1 MQLSWENGTGLGR
14 MALRAVERILV
25 VLAVGLATAFFTLFA
40 LDLARGASAGDALG
54 HASQEFSSYVARL
67 SHGDLGM
74 TSVGGP
80 TSRRLPV
87 AQVLA
92 VTLPRS
98 LGLLGVTLGVATLA
112 GVLLGTAAAVSR
124 RRLASS
130 FLLFCSI
137 LGASAP
143 SFFVALLLQ
152 IVVLKATQA
161 TGHSVLPVG
170 GFGWGGEL
178 VLPTLV
184 LAARPV
190 SQIARI
196 TFIKVRE
203 ILEQDYIRTA
213 HGKGVAFRR
222 ILSRHVARN
231 AVMPVLT
238 TAAVSLRFALA
249 SLPVVEVYFGW
260 SGAGYTLLRAISN
273 QDDNLTVAL
282 LLSLALVF
290 LAVQMLLE
298 ISYPLLDPRL
308 GKAALELEEPR
319 ASLRDA
325 IEAIVDGVRS
335 LVRAPGEWLAYL
347 LRAAARR
354 ARRPRV
360 RAPKEPAMR
369 NPGRVR
375 FHVNLPLLI
384 GGLLCVGVLVVVFF
398 GADLAPH
405 NPYLTRGLEK
415 VGGTYMG
422 PPFAPSAKFPWGTDV
437 LGRDLLSLVL
447 AGAQQTLLLA
457 AVAVAA
463 RMAIGVVLGAM
474 AGWRRGSFL
483 DRAIVGLAQMI
494 TPFPALLLAMLV
506 ILAVG
511 IRQGVVP
518 FAIGLCVIGWG
529 ELAQFVRAEMIALKS
544 RPFVESA
551 RAVGMRTPRLV
562 AAHLLPHMAPS
573 LVALLAVEFSAVLVI
588 LGELGF
594 LGIFLGGGAYAEME
608 MFSPPLHYSD
618 VPEWGALLATFR
630 QSARAH
636 PWLGIYPSLAI
647 FISSFGFYLVGE
659 GIRREIE
666 RGSFSL
672 RRVFNRYTLAAA
684 LAAGLLVYLISGS
697 LGPAGVYRREAA
709 AFDGERAAAHVAA
722 LAGTPGGR
730 ELGSPGADAAAEYV
744 ANEFERLSLQ
754 AIGDDGGYFITGT
767 GGFEKL
773 TEAPILTLDDG
784 GAALRYGTDFAP
796 YANRFRCIGDSEGEV
811 RFVSYGENP
820 SYGELDASRFKR
832 VDLSREVILVLSP
845 QDAELLSG
853 RPCAGMLVVTDDR
866 EALAGRSILS
876 PESRADW
883 AFSGGVTGTL
893 TSTPIDRVT
902 FWISTATADRI
913 LAESGWTVAS
923 LRAQVPDIRGRDPL
937 TFVVSRRVSVRAQGE
952 LQDNVPVR
960 HVIGWIPG
968 TRGAQRDQLDNRVIA
983 VLAQYDMEPARPGA
997 PESDGAN
1004 DNASGVA
1011 VLLEL
1016 ARLLRETE
1024 YAPNRS
1030 FLLVA
1035 YSATGWEGGEFRGEP
1050 DAEAFLKQSIFPG
1063 GRYTIEA
1070 VVRLQALG
1078 RGATSRLSVET
1089 SGGMRLSSL
1098 FRSAAS
1104 RTGARMVVS
1113 ETAVD
1118 LRSVLSGKTAFEAG
1132 ERTPEAVLS
1141 YDRWREATTPDDPSS
1156 AVGASDLER
1165 AGRAAALGLMIM
1177 GTERQY

>member
-1 MQLSWENGTGLGR
+1 MRLSCDSGTGLGR
-14 MALRAVERILV
+14 IALRAGERILLV
-25 VLAVGLATAFFTLFA
+25 VVVGLATALFTLFA
-40 LDLARGASAGDALG
+40 LDLARGAPAGDALR
-54 HASQEFSSYVARL
+54 HASQEFSAYVVRL
-67 SHGDLGM
+67 AHGDLGM

-87 AQVLA
+87 AQVVA

-98 LGLLGVTLGVATLA
+98 LGLLGVTLGLATLA

-130 FLLFCSI
+130 LLLFCSI

-152 IVVLKATQA
+152 IVVLKATHA
-161 TGHSVLPVG
+161 VGHSVLPVG

-178 VLPTLV
+178 VLPALV

-203 ILEQDYIRTA
+203 ILEQDYVRTA
-213 HGKGVAFRR
+213 HGKGVPFRKV
-222 ILSRHVARN
+222 LSRHVARN
-231 AVMPVLT
+231 AVMPILT

-298 ISYPLLDPRL
+298 LSYPLLDPRL

-325 IEAIVDGVRS
+325 ISALVDGVRS
-335 LVRAPGEWLAYL
+335 LVRLPREWLAYL
-347 LRAAARR
+347 VRAAKRR
-354 ARRPRV
+354 ARVPHVRV
-360 RAPKEPAMR
+360 PQAERTRSLRRAR
-369 NPGRVR
+369 IR
-375 FHVNLPLLI
+375 VNLPLLV

-422 PPFAPSAKFPWGTDV
+422 PPFAPSAKFPWGTDA

-463 RMAIGVVLGAM
+463 RMAMGVLLGAI
-474 AGWRRGSFL
+474 AGWRRGSVL
-483 DRAIVGLAQMI
+483 DRTIVGLAQVI

-511 IRQGVVP
+511 IRQGVLP

-529 ELAQFVRAEMIALKS
+529 ELALFVRAEMIGLKS

-573 LVALLAVEFSAVLVI
+573 LVALLAVEFSAVLVA

-647 FISSFGFYLVGE
+647 FVSSFGFYLLGE

-672 RRVFNRYTLAAA
+672 RRVFNRYTFTGAVAVGVLF
-684 LAAGLLVYLISGS
+684 YSISGS
-697 LGPAGVYRREAA
+697 LGPAGIYRRDATL
-709 AFDGERAAAHVAA
+709 FDGERAVAHVAA
-722 LAGTPGGR
+722 LTAGLGGR
-730 ELGSPGADAAAEYV
+730 ELGSTGAEAAADYI
-744 ANEFERLSLQ
+744 AAEFGRLSLQ
-754 AIGDDGGYFITGT
+754 AIGEDGGYFVSST

-773 TEAPILTLDDG
+773 TEAPVLTLDDEG
-784 GAALRYGTDFAP
+784 PVLRYGVDFAE
-796 YANRFRCIGDSEGEV
+796 YANRFRCAGDAKGEI
-811 RFVSYGENP
+811 RFVSFGERPTYGEI
-820 SYGELDASRFKR
+820 DVSRFKR
-832 VDLSREVILVLSP
+832 VDLSHEVLLVLSAA
-845 QDAELLSG
+845 DAELLAG
-853 RPCAGMLVVTDDR
+853 RPCAGMLVVADE
-866 EALAGRSILS
+866 EAALKERSVLS

-883 AFSGGVTGTL
+883 ALAGGTTA
-893 TSTPIDRVT
+893 STPIDRVT
-902 FWISTATADRI
+902 FWISEATADRI
-913 LAESGWTVAS
+913 LAGSGRTVAELRAEVPEVDARNPLTFVLPRRAS
-923 LRAQVPDIRGRDPL
+923 LRAQ
-937 TFVVSRRVSVRAQGE
+937 GE
-952 LQDNVPVR
+952 LRRDTPVR
-960 HVIGWIPG
+960 HVIGWVPG
-968 TRGAQRDQLDNRVIA
+968 TRGAQGDQLDNQVIA
-983 VLAQYDMEPARPGA
+983 VLAQYDTWPARPGSA
-997 PESDGAN
+997 KSEGAN

-1011 VLLEL
+1011 VLLEI
-1016 ARLLRETE
+1016 ARLLTESE

-1035 YSATGWEGGEFRGEP
+1035 YSGVGWNGGEFRGEP
-1050 DAEAFLKQSIFPG
+1050 SAEEFLKKSTFPS
-1063 GRYTIEA
+1063 GRYTVEA
-1070 VVRLQALG
+1070 VVRLRALG
-1078 RGATSRLSVET
+1078 HGATSRLAVET
-1089 SGGMRLSSL
+1089 SGGMRLSNL

-1113 ETAVD
+1113 ETAID
-1118 LRSVLSGKTAFEAG
+1118 LRSALSGKTAAEAG
-1132 ERTPEAVLS
+1132 ERTPEATLS
-1141 YDRWREATTPDDPSS
+1141 CERWREATSPDDPSS
-1156 AVGASDLER
+1156 AVEAGVLRR
-1165 AGRAAALGLMIM
+1165 AGQATALGLMIM
-1177 GTERQY
+1177 GSERDY

>member
-1 MQLSWENGTGLGR
+1 MRLSCENGTGLGR
-14 MALRAVERILV
+14 IALRAGERIALV
-25 VLAVGLATAFFTLFA
+25 LLVGLATVFFTLFA
-40 LDLARGASAGDALG
+40 LDLARGAPTGDALR
-54 HASQEFSSYVARL
+54 HASEEFSAYVVRL
-67 SHGDLGM
+67 SRGDLGM

-98 LGLLGVTLGVATLA
+98 LGLLGVTLGVATLV

-152 IVVLKATQA
+152 VVVLKITHAV
-161 TGHSVLPVG
+161 GHSVLPVG

-203 ILEQDYIRTA
+203 ILEQDYVRTA
-213 HGKGVAFRR
+213 YGKGVAFSR

-238 TAAVSLRFALA
+238 TAAISLRFALA

-298 ISYPLLDPRL
+298 LSYPLLDPRL

-319 ASLRDA
+319 ASFRDA
-325 IEAIVDGVRS
+325 IAAVVDGVRS
-335 LVRAPGEWLAYL
+335 LVRLPREWLAYL
-347 LRAAARR
+347 VRAARRR

-360 RAPKEPAMR
+360 RVPEEASARSPR
-369 NPGRVR
+369 RGR
-375 FHVNLPLLI
+375 FHANLPLLA
-384 GGLLCVGVLVVVFF
+384 GGLLCAGVLVVVFF

-422 PPFAPSAKFPWGTDV
+422 PPFAPSAKFPWGTDA
-437 LGRDLLSLVL
+437 LGRDLMSLVL

-463 RMAIGVVLGAM
+463 RMVVGVFLGVI

-483 DRAIVGLAQMI
+483 DRAIVGLAQVI

-573 LVALLAVEFSAVLVI
+573 LVALLAVEFSAVLVV

-608 MFSPPLHYSD
+608 MFAPPLHYSD

-647 FISSFGFYLVGE
+647 FISSFGFYLLGE

-666 RGSFSL
+666 RGSFYL
-672 RRVFNRYTLAAA
+672 RRVFNRYTFAGAAA
-684 LAAGLLVYLISGS
+684 AGILFYCISGS
-697 LGPAGVYRREAA
+697 LGPAGVYRRDAA
-709 AFDGERAAAHVAA
+709 LFDGDRAATHVAA
-722 LAGTPGGR
+722 LTVGLGGR
-730 ELGSPGADAAAEYV
+730 ELGTAGAESAADYIAT
-744 ANEFERLSLQ
+744 EFGRLSLQ
-754 AIGDDGGYFITGT
+754 AIGGGGGYFVSST
-767 GGFEKL
+767 GGFERL
-773 TEAPILTLDDG
+773 TEVPVLALDDG
-784 GAALRYGTDFAP
+784 EAELRYGIDFAE
-796 YANRFRCIGDSEGEV
+796 YADRFRCIGEAEGSI
-811 RFVSYGENP
+811 RFVSFGEDPTYGEI
-820 SYGELDASRFKR
+820 DVSRFKR
-832 VDLSREVILVLSP
+832 VDLSHEIVLVLSS
-845 QDAELLSG
+845 QDAELLAG
-853 RPCAGMLVVTDDR
+853 RRCAAVLVVASDE
-866 EALAGRSILS
+866 EALARRSVVS

-883 AFSGGVTGTL
+883 ALTVTSAA
-893 TSTPIDRVT
+893 STPIDRVT
-902 FWISTATADRI
+902 FWISEATAERI
-913 LAESGWTVAS
+913 LAGSGWTLASLKDDVPEVDARNPLTFVLPRRAS
-923 LRAQVPDIRGRDPL
+923 LRAQGEIRGE
-937 TFVVSRRVSVRAQGE
+937 VA
-952 LQDNVPVR
+952 VR
-960 HVIGWIPG
+960 HVVGWIPG
-968 TRGAQRDQLDNRVIA
+968 TRGAQGDQLDNQVIA
-983 VLAQYDMEPARPGA
+983 VLAQYDSWPTRPGS
-997 PESDGAN
+997 PESEDAN

-1011 VLLEL
+1011 VLLEM
-1016 ARLLRETE
+1016 ARLLKQSE
-1024 YAPNRS
+1024 YAPSRS

-1035 YSATGWEGGEFRGEP
+1035 YSGVGWAGGEFRGEP
-1050 DAEAFLKQSIFPG
+1050 SAEEFLKRSIFPP
-1063 GRYTIEA
+1063 GRYAVEA
-1070 VVRLQALG
+1070 VVQLQALG
-1078 RGATSRLSVET
+1078 RGATSRLAVET
-1089 SGGMRLSSL
+1089 SGGMRLSNL

-1104 RTGARMVVS
+1104 RMGSRMAVA

-1118 LRSVLSGKTAFEAG
+1118 LRSALSGKTAFEAG
-1132 ERTPEAVLS
+1132 EKAPEAILS
-1141 YDRWREATTPDDPSS
+1141 YERWREATALDDPSW
-1156 AVGASDLER
+1156 AVEASDLER
-1165 AGRAAALGLMIM
+1165 AGRAITLGLMLM
-1177 GTERQY
+1177 GSERDY

>member
-1 MQLSWENGTGLGR
+1 MRLSWENGAGLGR
-14 MALRAVERILV
+14 MALRAGERILV
-25 VLAVGLATAFFTLFA
+25 VFAVGLATAFFTLFA
-40 LDLARGASAGDALG
+40 LDLARGASTGDALG
-54 HASQEFSSYVARL
+54 HASREFSAYVARL
-67 SHGDLGM
+67 SDGDLGT

-98 LGLLGVTLGVATLA
+98 LGLLGVTLGVATLV
-112 GVLLGTAAAVSR
+112 GVLLGAAAAVSR

-137 LGASAP
+137 VGASAP

-152 IVVLKATQA
+152 IVVLKATQFA
-161 TGHSVLPVG
+161 GRNVLPVG

-273 QDDNLTVAL
+273 RDDNLTVAL

-319 ASLRDA
+319 ASFRDTIA
-325 IEAIVDGVRS
+325 AIVDGARS
-335 LVRAPGEWLAYL
+335 VVRAPREWLAYL
-347 LRAAARR
+347 LRAAAKR
-354 ARRPRV
+354 ARRPRARV
-360 RAPKEPAMR
+360 PRETSARK
-369 NPGRVR
+369 PGSPRYRV
-375 FHVNLPLLI
+375 NIPLLA

-463 RMAIGVVLGAM
+463 RMAIGVLLGAM
-474 AGWRRGSFL
+474 AGWRRGSLL
-483 DRAIVGLAQMI
+483 DRAIVGLSQII
-494 TPFPALLLAMLV
+494 TPFPALLLAMLI

-573 LVALLAVEFSAVLVI
+573 LVALLAVEFSAVLVV

-608 MFSPPLHYSD
+608 MFSPPFHYSD

-672 RRVFNRYTLAAA
+672 RRVVNRYTFGAAVA
-684 LAAGLLVYLISGS
+684 VGVVFYAISGS
-697 LGPAGVYRREAA
+697 LGPAGVYRRDAGL
-709 AFDGERAAAHVAA
+709 FDGERAAAHVEA
-722 LAGTPGGR
+722 LTEGLGGR
-730 ELGSPGADAAAEYV
+730 ELGSVGAIAAADYV
-744 ANEFERLSLQ
+744 AAEFGRLSLQ
-754 AIGDDGGYFITGT
+754 AIGEGGGYFVSSV
-767 GGFEKL
+767 GGFERL
-773 TEAPILTLDDG
+773 TEPPALSLDDG
-784 GAALRYGTDFAP
+784 GTALRYGVDFAE
-796 YANRFRCIGDSEGEV
+796 YADRFRCVGDAEGEV
-811 RFVSYGENP
+811 RFVSFGDRP
-820 SYGELDASRFKR
+820 TYGELDVSRFKR

-845 QDAELLSG
+845 ADAELLAG
-853 RPCAGMLVVTDDR
+853 RPCAGVLVVADGED
-866 EALAGRSILS
+866 ALAERAVLS

-883 AFSGGVTGTL
+883 AFTGGTVS
-893 TSTPIDRVT
+893 STPIDRVT
-902 FWISTATADRI
+902 FWISESTADRI
-913 LAESGWTVAS
+913 LSGSGWTTAS
-923 LRAQVPDIRGRDPL
+923 LRARVPEVDARNPL
-937 TFVVSRRVSVRAQGE
+937 TFVLPRRASVCARGE
-952 LQDNVPVR
+952 LHDDVSVR

-968 TRGAQRDQLDNRVIA
+968 TRGAQRDQLDNQVVA
-983 VLAQYDMEPARPGA
+983 VLAQYDTWPARPGPA
-997 PESDGAN
+997 QSEGAN

-1011 VLLEL
+1011 VLLEI
-1016 ARLLRETE
+1016 ARLLTQSE
-1024 YAPNRS
+1024 YAPGRS

-1035 YSATGWEGGEFRGEP
+1035 FSGVGWDGGEFRGEP
-1050 DAEAFLKQSIFPG
+1050 SAEVLLKQSIFPP
-1063 GRYTIEA
+1063 GRYTVEA
-1070 VVRLQALG
+1070 VVRLQAVG
-1078 RGATSRLSVET
+1078 RGATSRLAVET
-1089 SGGMRLSSL
+1089 SGGMRLSNV

-1104 RTGARMVVS
+1104 RMGARMVVS

-1118 LRSVLSGKTAFEAG
+1118 LRSALSGKTAFEAG
-1132 ERTPEAVLS
+1132 ERSPEATLS
-1141 YDRWREATTPDDPSS
+1141 YDRWREATAPNDLAS
-1156 AVGASDLER
+1156 AVAASALER

-1177 GTERQY
+1177 GSERDY